1 MGPFHT
7 FLRWVLGI
15 VIPVISIYPA
25 FAHYNFDH
33 HNLNVIPGKAC
44 GLQTE
49 MRYLDALGKYVTFL
63 YCQIC
68 S

>member
-1 MGPFHT
+1 MSPFHT
-7 FLRWVLGI
+7 LLKWVLGI
-15 VIPVISIYPA
+15 VIPAISIYPA
-25 FAHYNFDH
+25 LAHYNFDQ

-63 YCQIC
+63 NCQIC